1 MTQDQELA
9 AFVRKH
15 HEFLVKHQQS
25 LGELLSV
32 SETDA
37 AIKLELDDDIHA
49 AFNAAAGNMPTQAML
64 MSMQTN
70 RTLSKILAELR
81 IQNAPEEIEE

>member
-9 AFVRKH
+9 DFVRKH

-25 LGELLSV
+25 LGHLLEGS
-32 SETDA
+32 SATDA
-37 AIKLELDDDIHA
+37 TIKIELDEDIHT

-70 RTLSKILAELR
+70 RTLSKILAELQR
-81 IQNAPEEIEE
+81 EAE

>member
-9 AFVRKH
+9 DFVQKH

-25 LGELLSV
+25 LGNLLAASQ
-32 SETDA
+32 TDA
-37 AIKLELDDDIHA
+37 TIKIELDDDIHA

-70 RTLSKILAELR
+70 RTLSKILTELR
-81 IQNAPEEIEE
+81 VQNGAE